1 MPAPRLSVI
10 VPAHDAAASLPS
22 CLGALL
28 PAVAAVGGEVI
39 VVDDASND
47 GTAEQGDE
55 LGATVLRLESNVG
68 ASATR
73 NRGAAR
79 ARGDLLF
86 FVDADVVVHE
96 GAVSRVTR
104 FFEEHPPVAA
114 VFGSYDVQP
123 EARGLVT
130 QYRNLLHHYV
140 HQHGQTEA
148 STFWTG
154 CGAIRREVFES
165 LGGFDEVEYP
175 NCIEDIELGYRLR
188 AAGHSIHLDREL
200 LCTHLKRW
208 TLLSTI
214 RTDIFCR
221 AIPWADLNRNRRLA
235 VNDLNIRASQRLSVA
250 LVGLALLAFV
260 IGPFQPSGFVIAGV
274 LLLGILA
281 LNAGLFRFFMQQR
294 GILFA
299 AGCVPLH
306 LAYFFYSG
314 VSYSCVVAAGLF
326 GRRLTDWNG
335 PKRPARSADRVRE

>member
-1 MPAPRLSVI
+1 M
-10 VPAHDAAASLPS
+10 
-22 CLGALL
+22 
-28 PAVAAVGGEVI
+28 
-39 VVDDASND
+39 VDDASSD
-47 GTAEQGDE
+47 GTAERAEE
-55 LGATVLRLESNVG
+55 LGATVLRLEENLG

-73 NRGAAR
+73 NRGAAH
-79 ARGDLLF
+79 AIGDTLL

-96 GAVSRVTR
+96 DAVSRVVR
-104 FFEEHPPVAA
+104 FFDEHPTVAA

-140 HQHGQTEA
+140 HQHGQVEA

-154 CGAIRREVFES
+154 CGAIRREVFEA

-214 RTDIFCR
+214 RTDVFCR
-221 AIPWADLNRNRRLA
+221 AIPWADLNRNRQLA
-235 VNDLNIRASQRLSVA
+235 VDDLNIRASQRLSVA
-250 LVGLALLAFV
+250 LVGLALIAFV
-260 IGPFQPSGFVIAGV
+260 VGFFQPWGLVVTGG

-281 LNAGLFRFFMQQR
+281 LNAGLFCFFARQR
-294 GILFA
+294 GLLFA

-306 LAYFFYSG
+306 LTYFLYSG
-314 VSYSCVVAAGLF
+314 VSYLCVVAAGVV

-335 PKRPARSADRVRE
+335 PKRPAPSADRVGE